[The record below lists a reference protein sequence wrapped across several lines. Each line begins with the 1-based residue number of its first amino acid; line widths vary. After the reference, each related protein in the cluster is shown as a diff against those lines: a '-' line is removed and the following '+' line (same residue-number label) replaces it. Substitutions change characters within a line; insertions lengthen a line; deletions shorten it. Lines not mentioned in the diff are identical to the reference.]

1 MEHNSYKKKLQ
12 ERTFEPSKDSWKK
25 LDERLTAFENKKRWN
40 KMGFLKYAAAILM
53 LISVGFYFNQKE
65 EKIDAII
72 VEQPVIK
79 LNELKKDLLEL
90 TSEEVLVEVS
100 KKEKIKQ
107 PEINVK
113 PTKIHIKQEIV
124 TNNNLREAQLV
135 VGNQSTNLKTDSVQI
150 KKIDEFVV
158 LAQVI
163 KKQNGDVSEGEI
175 EQLLEQAQKSLMN
188 DRKNFKKVSFSGAD
202 LLADIEYDLDKDFKA
217 KLFEAIVNTLK
228 DPKKVFV
235 NRDN

>member
-1 MEHNSYKKKLQ
+1 MEQNSYKKKLQ

-100 KKEKIKQ
+100 KKEKM
-107 PEINVK
+107 
-113 PTKIHIKQEIV
+113 PT
-124 TNNNLREAQLV
+124 
-135 VGNQSTNLKTDSVQI
+135 S
-150 KKIDEFVV
+150 
-158 LAQVI
+158 
-163 KKQNGDVSEGEI
+163 
-175 EQLLEQAQKSLMN
+175 
-188 DRKNFKKVSFSGAD
+188 
-202 LLADIEYDLDKDFKA
+202 
-217 KLFEAIVNTLK
+217 
-228 DPKKVFV
+228 
-235 NRDN
+235 